1 MNLPS
6 VKTLMRIGPLENDKE
21 SAKLLR
27 KVLETYKGSQRA
39 MLCAEHPDKFRETA
53 GWLLRACRPDPIE
66 CKMRMANDLLD
77 GCGIEHCGE
86 VDMFRGPPLEYVNL
100 GDTYDVTLCRFRG
113 RFVVSSWGDI
123 VEKNE
128 RLFRE
133 E

>member
-27 KVLETYKGSQRA
+27 KVLETSRRSERDTI
-39 MLCAEHPDKFRETA
+39 CASDRKRFSFTLQVMSHGDPTPVEMK
-53 GWLLRACRPDPIE
+53 LL
-66 CKMRMANDLLD
+66 MANDLLD

-86 VDMFRGPPLEYVNL
+86 VDMFCGPPLEYVNL
-100 GDTYDVTLCRFRG
+100 GDTYDVTLCRFKG

-128 RLFRE
+128 RLFRDQ
-133 E
+133 